1 MITVLFCFVIK
12 ISIYFT
18 SIFLHRYDHFED
30 LLTPEEEE
38 EVMREKRIK
47 EAAFAVLAKRN
58 HELQLIKDGELMPK
72 KPRVMTQEEQDKA
85 FNSYLKFFYNKPR
98 LTVSHVLWYSSLR
111 NDYILT
117 FVIKTRLFDHQYSLS

>member
-1 MITVLFCFVIK
+1 VIK

-47 EAAFAVLAKRN
+47 EAAN
-58 HELQLIKDGELMPK
+58 HIDW
-72 KPRVMTQEEQDKA
+72 VSW
-85 FNSYLKFFYNKPR
+85 NSMF
-98 LTVSHVLWYSSLR
+98 
-111 NDYILT
+111 
-117 FVIKTRLFDHQYSLS
+117 

>member
-1 MITVLFCFVIK
+1 MLNKKDICKLTRPINMITVLFCFVIK

-98 LTVSHVLWYSSLR
+98 LTVSH
-111 NDYILT
+111 
-117 FVIKTRLFDHQYSLS
+117 LSNVKYVEVKC

>member
-1 MITVLFCFVIK
+1 VIK

-58 HELQLIKDGELMPK
+58 HELQLIKDGIPCFK
-72 KPRVMTQEEQDKA
+72 RIYCKVAGK
-85 FNSYLKFFYNKPR
+85 
-98 LTVSHVLWYSSLR
+98 VLWC
-111 NDYILT
+111 LT
-117 FVIKTRLFDHQYSLS
+117 PLSTIFKLYRDCHFYWWR

>member
-1 MITVLFCFVIK
+1 MIK

-18 SIFLHRYDHFED
+18 STSTFLHRYDHFED

-58 HELQLIKDGELMPK
+58 HELQLIKDGEFMPK

-85 FNSYLKFFYNKPR
+85 FKSYMKFFYNKPR
-98 LTVSHVLWYSSLR
+98 LTVSHVLGYLLLR
-111 NDYILT
+111 NDFKLT
-117 FVIKTRLFDHQYSLS
+117 FVIKT